1 MNALSE
7 LAGLLDPNLLLVY
20 LRTQACLL
28 TMPVFSE
35 KFLAGRVKVALA
47 MAMVPLLAAHPQ
59 SPPPAEA
66 LTIFWRALSEILL
79 GFVLGTLVRILF
91 VAINIAATAIAA
103 TASLSQ
109 IIGTGAEASP
119 HPIGNFYHL
128 AAMALILTMGFPLMV
143 IDLLSASFELWSGGA
158 LPDAGQIA
166 GLAVRMVSRS
176 FSLALILATPFI
188 LGGVLFQAV
197 SGVINRV
204 MQALPVVFIGAPAS
218 IMLALL
224 GLVLLTPAIM
234 AVWSDAILGLSLSE
248 VLR

>member
-1 MNALSE
+1 MTAVSE
-7 LAGLLDPNLLLVY
+7 LAGLLDPALLFVY
-20 LRTQACLL
+20 LRIQACLL
-28 TMPVFSE
+28 AMPVFSE
-35 KFLAGRVKVALA
+35 RFLTGRVKVALA
-47 MAMVPLLAAHPQ
+47 MAMVPLLAAEPQ
-59 SPPPAEA
+59 SPPPAE
-66 LTIFWRALSEILL
+66 IFAILWRAASEILL
-79 GFVLGTLVRILF
+79 GFVLGMLVRILF

-128 AAMALILTMGFPLMV
+128 AAMALILAMGFPLMV
-143 IDLLSASFELWSGGA
+143 IDLLAASFQLWSGGA
-158 LPDAGQIA
+158 LPDAGQVA

-176 FSLALILATPFI
+176 FNLAMILASPFI

-234 AVWSDAILGLSLSE
+234 AVWSDAILDLSLDGM
-248 VLR
+248 LR